1 MDEPMKEH
9 TSFEVGGPADVF
21 VAPGTTDEFSQ
32 VIGHLRKTDTPFYVM
47 GNGTNLLVGDKGY
60 RGVIVETRQLAGI
73 EIAGET
79 LVAEA
84 GAALKDVAQA
94 AQAAGLGGM
103 EFASGIPGSIGGAA
117 VMNAGAYDGE
127 MKDIIAALE
136 VIDEQG
142 QTRRLKVDEC
152 AYGYR
157 ESIVQ
162 KNPWYIT
169 KVTLK
174 LKSGDGAAIQAKMDD
189 LNERRRCKQPLE
201 YPSAGSTFRRPPG
214 YFAGKLI
221 QDAGFRGYRRGGAQ
235 VSEKHSGFVI
245 NAGDATAEDVLGL
258 IAEIQETIKKEVGVE
273 MRPEVIFIGER

>member
-32 VIGHLRKTDTPFYVM
+32 VIGYLRKTGTSFYVM

-84 GAALKDVAQA
+84 GASLKDVAQA

-127 MKDIIAALE
+127 MKDIIAVLE

-189 LNERRRCKQPLE
+189 LNERRRSKQPLE